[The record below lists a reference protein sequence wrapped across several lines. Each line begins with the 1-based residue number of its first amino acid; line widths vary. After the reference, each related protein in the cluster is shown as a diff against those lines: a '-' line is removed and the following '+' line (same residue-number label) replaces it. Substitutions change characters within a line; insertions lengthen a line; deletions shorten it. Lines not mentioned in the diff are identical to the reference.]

1 MMIIMS
7 AVSTKKGLSHA
18 RIVDVASRA
27 IRRAGYRGVGLADIM
42 KEAGLTHGG
51 FYAHFESRDSLLVEA
66 MEHAGLENLA
76 SLTEAIERRVSKG
89 ASRFRALVESYLN
102 DTHMKRF
109 DNGCVVASLVS
120 EMPRQPDTVRDEARR
135 RVNVMIDLVAS
146 VLPKGTDKSVA
157 PLVTATMIGAL
168 QMSRALGGT
177 AGRKLLAQTRQSLI
191 GVYDRFDL

>member
-1 MMIIMS
+1 MTIMS
-7 AVSTKKGLSHA
+7 AVSTKKELSHA

-109 DNGCVVASLVS
+109 ENGCVVASLLS
-120 EMPRQPDTVRDEARR
+120 EIPRQPDTVRDEARR

-146 VLPKGTDKSVA
+146 VLPKGTDKCVA

-177 AGRKLLAQTRQSLI
+177 AGRKLLAQARQSLI
-191 GVYDRFDL
+191 DVYDRVDL

>member
-1 MMIIMS
+1 MTIMS
-7 AVSTKKGLSHA
+7 AVSTKKELSHA

-109 DNGCVVASLVS
+109 ENGCVVASLVS
-120 EMPRQPDTVRDEARR
+120 EMPRQPDTVRDEGRR

-146 VLPKGTDKSVA
+146 VLPKGTDKCVA

-177 AGRKLLAQTRQSLI
+177 AGRKLLAQARQSLI
-191 GVYDRFDL
+191 DVYDRVDL

>member
-1 MMIIMS
+1 MTIMS
-7 AVSTKKGLSHA
+7 AVSTKKELSHA

-109 DNGCVVASLVS
+109 ENGCVVASLVS

-177 AGRKLLAQTRQSLI
+177 AGRKLLAQARQSLI
-191 GVYDRFDL
+191 DVYDRFDL

>member
-1 MMIIMS
+1 MIIMS

>member
-1 MMIIMS
+1 MTIMS
-7 AVSTKKGLSHA
+7 AVSTKKELSHA

-89 ASRFRALVESYLN
+89 ASRFRALVESYLS

-109 DNGCVVASLVS
+109 ENGCVVASLVS

-177 AGRKLLAQTRQSLI
+177 AGRKLLTQARKSLI
-191 GVYDRFDL
+191 DVYDRFDL

>member
-1 MMIIMS
+1 MIIMS
-7 AVSTKKGLSHA
+7 AVSTKKELSYA

-109 DNGCVVASLVS
+109 ENGCVVASLVS

-146 VLPKGTDKSVA
+146 VLPKGTDKCVA

-177 AGRKLLAQTRQSLI
+177 AGRKLLAQARQSLI
-191 GVYDRFDL
+191 DVYDRVDL

>member
-1 MMIIMS
+1 MTIMS
-7 AVSTKKGLSHA
+7 AVSTKKELSHA

-109 DNGCVVASLVS
+109 ENGCVVASLVS

-146 VLPKGTDKSVA
+146 VLPKGTDKCVA

>member
-1 MMIIMS
+1 MIIMS
-7 AVSTKKGLSHA
+7 AVSTKKELSHV

-109 DNGCVVASLVS
+109 ENGCVVASLVS

-146 VLPKGTDKSVA
+146 VLPKGTDKCVA

-177 AGRKLLAQTRQSLI
+177 AGRKLLAQARQSLI
-191 GVYDRFDL
+191 DVYDRVDL

>member
-1 MMIIMS
+1 MIIMS
-7 AVSTKKGLSHA
+7 AVSTKKELSHA

-109 DNGCVVASLVS
+109 ENGCVVASLVS

-146 VLPKGTDKSVA
+146 VLPKGTDKCVA

>member
-1 MMIIMS
+1 MINMS
-7 AVSTKKGLSHA
+7 AVSTKKELSHA

-109 DNGCVVASLVS
+109 ENGCVVASLVS

-146 VLPKGTDKSVA
+146 VVPKGTDKSVA

>member
-1 MMIIMS
+1 MS
-7 AVSTKKGLSHA
+7 AVSTKKELSHA

-191 GVYDRFDL
+191 DVYDRFDL

>member
-1 MMIIMS
+1 MS
-7 AVSTKKGLSHA
+7 AVSTKKELSHA

-109 DNGCVVASLVS
+109 ENGCVVASLVS
-120 EMPRQPDTVRDEARR
+120 EMPRQPDTVRDEGRR

-191 GVYDRFDL
+191 DVYDRFDL

>member
-1 MMIIMS
+1 MIIML
-7 AVSTKKGLSHA
+7 AVSTKKELSHA

-109 DNGCVVASLVS
+109 ENGCVVASLVS

-146 VLPKGTDKSVA
+146 VLPKGTDKCVA

-177 AGRKLLAQTRQSLI
+177 AGRKLLAQARQSLI
-191 GVYDRFDL
+191 DVYDRVDL